1 MFVSDNVFYEKINI
15 KKLNYIIN
23 NRSKYETIIKEQEED
38 MRRSDKNYNA
48 FAVFQKIKKNII
60 IPDKLKDTEFGLL
73 KITYNK
79 GKNSNNIG
87 RWYCNKGIGIQ
98 PLCVSVRHTIC
109 AGLWTDIDQVNSHPT
124 ILKNFIDKYSLK
136 SPMLNDCL
144 NNREEFLSKVMKEEK
159 CNRDN
164 AKTKVIATIN
174 GKKYKSNF
182 LIKFANELKPI
193 INHINN
199 LDEFNDIKSFVQ
211 DTYKDAK
218 NISGKIIS
226 RILQVIE
233 NQLLETYIEFFLN
246 KGLIPKYDD
255 GYEVALIFDGLQLR
269 SNELITDQLLDECRL
284 YALDKTGYD
293 IQLKIKPF
301 DNYLNL
307 PSNYDINE
315 DDDLK
320 ALIDKYEFGLNN
332 NEEHNNQV
340 LPLIDISI
348 TQMGTH
354 ASVSK
359 VAQSMFKETIIYDD
373 ESSLWFYCNI
383 NNIWCKKRDAN
394 MLKGLMISIVANK
407 FLSRAT
413 YYNQKVALS
422 TDEGEKELLNR
433 KSAGAMKI
441 AFQLQNSGYLDSVI
455 KIATID
461 FTKSKFFETKI
472 DSNHNLFAF
481 NNKVFDCR
489 TCEIRNIKPND
500 YIMINTGYDYPE
512 FIDEDLK
519 LDIENYYNTIYPNE
533 DVKNY
538 MWDMDALLIDGEKLF
553 QKFVIHTG
561 RGCNSKSTK
570 FTILRSSFGAYFVQI
585 SAETFTKPA
594 KSANA
599 TNDLFKTKGSRLVIA
614 NEPNDDIDNKLQTN
628 ILKLLVDNHKTKF
641 TTRTLYKES
650 QEISITF
657 EVHLACNNL
666 PCLSSV
672 DGGIGRRIRN
682 INYPVQFVDNPDPN
696 NKLQALKNEEM
707 CDILTTDAV
716 RDCYIRLLLDRFINV
731 SSKLRKEIIPQQIL
745 DDCNEYITDSNPVLG
760 FISERYIITN
770 DIKKDRIKSSEL
782 WADFISLNKDCK
794 MTTSKFK
801 TDVCNIGGI
810 THLRS
815 NGIYFCGLK
824 FKDNIDE

>member
-1 MFVSDNVFYEKINI
+1 MFVSDNVFYEMVNI

-23 NRSKYETIIKEQEED
+23 NRSKYEDIIINQQKE
-38 MRRSDKNYNA
+38 MRKFDKNYNA
-48 FAVFQKIKKNII
+48 FATPQKIKLNII
-60 IPDKLKDTEFGLL
+60 IPNHLKDTEFGLL

-79 GKNSNNIG
+79 GKNSNEIG
-87 RWYCNKGIGIQ
+87 RWYSNKGLGIQ
-98 PLCVSVRHTIC
+98 PLCNSIRHTIC
-109 AGLWTDIDQVNSHPT
+109 DGLWTDIDQVNSHPT
-124 ILKNFIDKYSLK
+124 ILKIIMDKCNLN
-136 SPMLNDCL
+136 SPSLNDYL
-144 NNREEFLSKVMKEEK
+144 LNREPYLSKIMKEEK

-164 AKTKVIATIN
+164 AKTMVISTIN
-174 GKKYKSNF
+174 GKKYKSKILSN
-182 LIKFANELKPI
+182 LATELKPFLTHI
-193 INHINN
+193 IN
-199 LDEFNDIKSFVQ
+199 LDEYTDIKNYVA
-211 DTYKDAK
+211 DTYKDDK
-218 NISGKIIS
+218 NIIGKTIS
-226 RILQVIE
+226 KILQVIE
-233 NQLLETYIEFFLN
+233 NQLLETYLEFFLN
-246 KGLIPKYDD
+246 KGLIPKYED

-269 SNELITDQLLDECRL
+269 SNELITDELLDECRL

-301 DNYLNL
+301 DNKLNL
-307 PSNYDINE
+307 PENCNIN
-315 DDDLK
+315 DLQILDT
-320 ALIDKYEFGLNN
+320 LIDKYNTGIKSWVYKYKS
-332 NEEHNNQV
+332 H
-340 LPLIDISI
+340 IDICINSN
-348 TQMGTH
+348 GTH
-354 ASVSK
+354 SSISELTKYILKDTIVYD
-359 VAQSMFKETIIYDD
+359 ET
-373 ESSLWFYCNI
+373 EKSWFYCNI
-383 NNIWCKKRDAN
+383 NNIWNKSKEPFII
-394 MLKGLMISIVANK
+394 KGLLKSVFKELFIQVG
-407 FLSRAT
+407 LS
-413 YYNQKVALS
+413 YNELVSKCF
-422 TDEGEKELLNR
+422 DEAEKELLNR
-433 KSAGAMKI
+433 KNASAMKI
-441 AFQLQNSGYLDSVI
+441 AFQLQNVGYI
-455 KIATID
+455 ENITNMAKID
-461 FTKSKFFETKI
+461 FNFSKFYETKI

-519 LDIENYYNTIYPNE
+519 LVIENYYNTIYPNE

-650 QEISITF
+650 AEISITF

-696 NKLQALKNEEM
+696 NIHQALKNEEM
-707 CDILTTDAV
+707 CEILTTDAV

-794 MTTSKFK
+794 MTTPKFK

-810 THLRS
+810 TSIRS
-815 NGIYFCGLK
+815 NGNYFCGLK
-824 FKDNIDE
+824 LKDNIDE

>member
-1 MFVSDNVFYEKINI
+1 MFVSDNVFYEMVNI

-23 NRSKYETIIKEQEED
+23 NRSKYEDIIINQQKE
-38 MRRSDKNYNA
+38 MRKFDKNYNA
-48 FAVFQKIKKNII
+48 FATPQKIKLNII
-60 IPDKLKDTEFGLL
+60 IPNHLKDTEFGLL

-79 GKNSNNIG
+79 GKNSNEIG
-87 RWYCNKGIGIQ
+87 RWYSNKGLGIQ
-98 PLCVSVRHTIC
+98 PLCNSIRHTIC
-109 AGLWTDIDQVNSHPT
+109 DGLWTDIDQVNSHPT
-124 ILKNFIDKYSLK
+124 ILKIIMDKCNLN
-136 SPMLNDCL
+136 SPSLNDYL
-144 NNREEFLSKVMKEEK
+144 LNREPYLSKIMKEEK

-164 AKTKVIATIN
+164 AKTMVISTIN
-174 GKKYKSNF
+174 GKKYKSKILSN
-182 LIKFANELKPI
+182 LAIELKPFLTHI
-193 INHINN
+193 IN
-199 LDEFNDIKSFVQ
+199 LDEYTDIKNYVA
-211 DTYKDAK
+211 DTYKDDK
-218 NISGKIIS
+218 NIIGKTIS
-226 RILQVIE
+226 KILQVIE
-233 NQLLETYIEFFLN
+233 NQLLETYLEFFLN
-246 KGLIPKYDD
+246 KGLIPKYED

-269 SNELITDQLLDECRL
+269 SNELITDELLDECRL
-284 YALDKTGYD
+284 YALDKTSYD

-301 DNYLNL
+301 DNKLNL
-307 PSNYDINE
+307 PENCNINDIQIL
-315 DDDLK
+315 DT
-320 ALIDKYEFGLNN
+320 LIDKYNTGIKSWVYKYKS
-332 NEEHNNQV
+332 H
-340 LPLIDISI
+340 IDICINSN
-348 TQMGTH
+348 GTH
-354 ASVSK
+354 SSISELTKYILKDTIVYD
-359 VAQSMFKETIIYDD
+359 ET
-373 ESSLWFYCNI
+373 EKSWFYCNI
-383 NNIWCKKRDAN
+383 NNIWNKSKEPFII
-394 MLKGLMISIVANK
+394 KGLLKSVFKELFIQVG
-407 FLSRAT
+407 LS
-413 YYNQKVALS
+413 YNELVSKCF
-422 TDEGEKELLNR
+422 DEAEKELLNK
-433 KSAGAMKI
+433 KSACALKI
-441 AFQLQNSGYLDSVI
+441 AFQLQNVGYI
-455 KIATID
+455 ECITNMAKID
-461 FTKSKFFETKI
+461 FNFSKFYETKI

-489 TCEIRNIKPND
+489 TCEIRNIKPDD

-519 LDIENYYNTIYPNE
+519 LVIENYYNTIYPNE

-628 ILKLLVDNHKTKF
+628 VLKLLVDNHKTKF

-650 QEISITF
+650 AEISITF

-696 NKLQALKNEEM
+696 NIHQALKNEEM

-760 FISERYIITN
+760 FITERYIITN

-810 THLRS
+810 THLRN
-815 NGIYFCGLK
+815 NGSYFCGLK
-824 FKDNIDE
+824 LKDNIDE

>member
-1 MFVSDNVFYEKINI
+1 MNIGESVFYEKINI
-15 KKLNYIIN
+15 KKLNYILS
-23 NRSKYETIIKEQEED
+23 NRSKYEDIIITQQKE
-38 MRRSDKNYNA
+38 MRKFDKNYNA
-48 FAVFQKIKKNII
+48 FATPQKIKLNII
-60 IPDKLKDTEFGLL
+60 IPNELKDTDFGYL

-79 GKNSNNIG
+79 GKNSNDIG
-87 RWYCNKGIGIQ
+87 RWYSNKGLGIQ
-98 PLCVSVRHTIC
+98 PLCNSIRHTIC
-109 AGLWTDIDQVNSHPT
+109 DELWTDIDQVNSHPT
-124 ILKNFIDKYSLK
+124 ILKKIMDNCNLI
-136 SPMLNDCL
+136 SPFLNEYIL
-144 NNREEFLSKVMKEEK
+144 NREPYLSKIMKEEK

-164 AKTKVIATIN
+164 AKNMVISTIN
-174 GKKYKSNF
+174 GKKYKSKILSN
-182 LIKFANELKPI
+182 LATELKPSL
-193 INHINN
+193 NHIIN
-199 LDEFNDIKSFVQ
+199 LDEYKDTKKYVEQ
-211 DTYKDAK
+211 TYKDDK

-233 NQLLETYIEFFLN
+233 NNLLETYIEFFN
-246 KGLIPKYDD
+246 DKGLISKFNE

-269 SNELITDQLLDECRL
+269 TNDKINDELLNECRL

-301 DNYLNL
+301 DNKLNL
-307 PSNYDINE
+307 PETYNLN
-315 DDDLK
+315 DLQILDT
-320 ALIDKYEFGLNN
+320 LIDKYKTGIKNWVYKYKS
-332 NEEHNNQV
+332 H
-340 LPLIDISI
+340 IDICINSK
-348 TQMGTH
+348 GTH
-354 ASVSK
+354 SSISELIKYILKDTIVYD
-359 VAQSMFKETIIYDD
+359 ET
-373 ESSLWFYCNI
+373 EKSWFYCNI
-383 NNIWCKKRDAN
+383 NNIWNKSKEPFI
-394 MLKGLMISIVANK
+394 LKGLLKSVFKELFIQVGIS
-407 FLSRAT
+407 
-413 YYNQKVALS
+413 YNELITKCF
-422 TDEGEKELLNR
+422 DEAEKELLNS
-433 KSAGAMKI
+433 KIGSAYKI
-441 AFQLQNSGYLDSVI
+441 AFQLQNVGFIESISNMG
-455 KIATID
+455 KID
-461 FTKSKFFETKI
+461 FNFSKFYENKI

-489 TCEIRNIKPND
+489 TCEIRNIKPDD

-519 LDIENYYNTIYPNE
+519 LIIENYYNTIYPNE

-594 KSANA
+594 RSANA
-599 TNDLFKTKGSRLVIA
+599 TNDLYKTKGTRLVIA

-628 ILKLLVDNHKTKF
+628 VLKLLVDNHKAKF

-650 QEISITF
+650 EEISITF

-696 NKLQALKNEEM
+696 NIHQALKNEEM
-707 CDILTTDAV
+707 CEILTTDAI

-745 DDCNEYITDSNPVLG
+745 DDCLEYITDSNPVLG
-760 FISERYIITN
+760 FITERYIITN
-770 DIKKDRIKSSEL
+770 NDKDRIKSSDL
-782 WADFISLNKDCK
+782 WAEFSSIHKDCK

-801 TDVCNIGGI
+801 TDVCNISGI
-810 THLRS
+810 TSIRS

-824 FKDNIDE
+824 LKDNIDK